1 MKKSRSLSSLGAL
14 TAAYALQ
21 YTSQSEDRTMGKLPQ
36 DLIKAIEQ
44 GQPITEEQL
53 RELITTEA
61 KEIGLS
67 FDEAVRAAQEGSL
80 PPGSL
85 FASDIAFLVDLL
97 PHAA

>member
-1 MKKSRSLSSLGAL
+1 MGNL
-14 TAAYALQ
+14 TASLV
-21 YTSQSEDRTMGKLPQ
+21 
-36 DLIKAIEQ
+36 KAIEQ

-53 RELITTEA
+53 RELITVEA

-67 FDEAVRAAQEGSL
+67 FDEAVRAAQDGTL
-80 PPGSL
+80 PSGSL

>member
-1 MKKSRSLSSLGAL
+1 VLRVPL
-14 TAAYALQ
+14 TVAPGLK
-21 YTSQSEDRTMGKLPQ
+21 YTVKSEDGAMGHLPAKLV
-36 DLIKAIEQ
+36 KAIEQ

-53 RELITTEA
+53 RELITVEA

-67 FDEAVRAAQEGSL
+67 FDEAVKAAQEGRL
-80 PPGSL
+80 PSGSL

>member
-1 MKKSRSLSSLGAL
+1 MASP
-14 TAAYALQ
+14 LQ
-21 YTSQSEDRTMGKLPQ
+21 YTLKPEDGAMGNLPAN
-36 DLIKAIEQ
+36 LVKAVEQ

-53 RELITTEA
+53 RELITVEA

-67 FDEAVRAAQEGSL
+67 FDEAVMAAQKGAL
-80 PPGSL
+80 PSGSL

>member
-1 MKKSRSLSSLGAL
+1 MASS
-14 TAAYALQ
+14 LQ
-21 YTSQSEDRTMGKLPQ
+21 YTFDSEDGAMGNLPAN
-36 DLIKAIEQ
+36 LVKAIEQ

-53 RELITTEA
+53 RELITVEA

-67 FDEAVRAAQEGSL
+67 FDEAVKAAQKGAL
-80 PPGSL
+80 PSGSL